1 VNESWENTNFA
12 YKRLVMNLWGGGGEF
27 NDLEGGIEDNG
38 KEEHQIYEISGS
50 HGGKYEDDSLLGY
63 SNI

>member
-1 VNESWENTNFA
+1 
-12 YKRLVMNLWGGGGEF
+12 
-27 NDLEGGIEDNG
+27 LEGGIEDNG